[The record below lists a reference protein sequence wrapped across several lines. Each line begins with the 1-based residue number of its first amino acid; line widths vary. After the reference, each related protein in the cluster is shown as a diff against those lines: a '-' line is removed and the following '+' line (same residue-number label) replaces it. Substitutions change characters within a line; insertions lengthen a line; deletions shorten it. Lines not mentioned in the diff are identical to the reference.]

1 MSEFMYL
8 KPSGYMFKFIIQDY
22 SQIIII
28 FKVMAKF

>member
-22 SQIIII
+22 SQII
-28 FKVMAKF
+28 KVMAKF